1 MKVNY
6 TKNKIDKASENPL
19 YRMCGERRENVYRA
33 LTRKLQFGPSGPSW
47 ESKCSKHTRVNAPKC
62 SWGGLG
68 SCSEPTPPPHQ
79 ARVLGGEAL

>member
-68 SCSEPTPPPHQ
+68 SCSEPTPPHQ